1 MSTSTPPAEPTVTP
15 EPERER
21 DEPAPAAPEDPRRPA
36 DKLEQAA
43 PPGRQ
48 EPGPDGCGLRFER
61 PGGPLV
67 VVCGLHGGAGT
78 STLAYAL
85 AAQAAR
91 ESPGGGVLLCE
102 SAAAA
107 GDVASLAAATSP
119 YSLSELAA
127 EYQARRRPS
136 DFLARGGEL
145 SVIAG
150 GMAPPPSVD
159 DGAIAG
165 VLDAARRRHALTVV
179 DAGTVRAAGTRELLQ
194 VATHVLWTAVERP
207 GGVER
212 AQRLLASSLVPAL
225 AARRLLAVRGPRR
238 RQGAGGKWRD
248 LAEQHCERLVLA
260 PHSPGVNGHDVQ
272 LQERRVRG
280 TLTALAG
287 FLTVRD
293 QES

>member
-1 MSTSTPPAEPTVTP
+1 MSTSTPHAAPAMTP
-15 EPERER
+15 EPERV
-21 DEPAPAAPEDPRRPA
+21 DPASRAPEDRRPRA
-36 DKLEQAA
+36 ELEEAHA

-48 EPGPDGCGLRFER
+48 EPLPAGCGLRFER
-61 PGGPLV
+61 PDGPLV

-85 AAQAAR
+85 AVQAAR
-91 ESPGGGVLLCE
+91 ESPAGRVLLCE

-136 DFLARGGEL
+136 GFLARCGEL
-145 SVIAG
+145 CVIAG
-150 GMAPPPSVD
+150 AIAPAPSVD

-165 VLDAARRRHALTVV
+165 VLGAARRRHALTVV

-194 VATHVLWTAVERP
+194 AATHVLWVTVERP

-225 AARRLLAVRGPRR
+225 AARRLLAVRRPRR
-238 RQGAGGKWRD
+238 RRGAGGKWCD
-248 LAEQHCERLVLA
+248 LAEQHCERLVLV
-260 PHSPGVNGHDVQ
+260 PHSPGVNGEHVE
-272 LQERRVRG
+272 LQERGVRG

-293 QES
+293 QEH